1 MTSFKKIAL
10 VIALLTTGIFMT
22 ATDVHAGGFKLRR
35 ARVAYKLNHFNY
47 RVRCCYHVYKWHCGC
62 WKLAGKYSSYKA
74 AKFRAHQLA
83 CHGFRFNI
91 KKILY

>member
-1 MTSFKKIAL
+1 MNRFKNIAL
-10 VIALLTTGIFMT
+10 MIALLTVGSLTMT
-22 ATDVHAGGFKLRR
+22 ATDAHAGGFKLRR
-35 ARVAYKLNHFNY
+35 ARAVYKLHH
-47 RVRCCYHVYKWHCGC
+47 RHVRCCYHVYKFHCGY